1 MADWIPINLNAIF
14 PPVDSEIQIQQI
26 QQNLVGW
33 PGTLALNKHFCDFL
47 KILANRM
54 SAAGNG
60 PYISNTVFPR
70 LGSPLFSA
78 PPPPTFFHLRG
89 WIAIVSWED
98 IIPKYQKTP

>member
-26 QQNLVGW
+26 QQNLAGW
-33 PGTLALNKHFCDFL
+33 PDILALNKYFCDFL

-60 PYISNTVFPR
+60 PYISNTVLPLFRVP
-70 LGSPLFSA
+70 SLFSA
-78 PPPPTFFHLRG
+78 PPPTPHSPPPTFFHLRG
-89 WIAIVSWED
+89 
-98 IIPKYQKTP
+98 